1 MEGIKMKRRLLLFA
15 QVILTVSFGISSL
28 LYAGDFKTITDMDDN
43 IIEVPINPK
52 RIACMHGVSSNRII
66 TLGKGD
72 ALVLMMEPTDWALR
86 LFPEI
91 KEVQTVKPPYTGNVE
106 RMLSLNVDLVLYS
119 PYPGEAEKYKAAG
132 IKTACGFS
140 VQKRPRTVDE
150 FMENFK
156 RQVTF
161 FGDLL
166 GPNAKTRADKY
177 NEYFDEKMNKIL
189 SITSKIAKDDRPDV
203 YYGGRSGNLLYS
215 QGKASVM
222 NWFTEVSG
230 GNYLPESQDNNFTE
244 INMEKVWAWDPDII
258 LISGQNG
265 DLDNIKE
272 NPTWASLKAVKN
284 NRIYL
289 IPTGVFPWDFASS
302 ESVILAVYLAKIFHP
317 DLFKDW
323 DMIREMK
330 QFYSE
335 LYGRDLTDKDAE
347 RILKCLPPL

>member
-1 MEGIKMKRRLLLFA
+1 MKRKLFLLA
-15 QVILTVSFGISSL
+15 QVIWIVFFGISSFSHAAD
-28 LYAGDFKTITDMDDN
+28 YRTITDMDDN
-43 IIEVPINPK
+43 IIEVPADPK
-52 RIACMHGVSSNRII
+52 RIACMHGVSANRII
-66 TLGKGD
+66 TLGKGSS
-72 ALVLMMEPTDWALR
+72 LVLMMEPTDWALK

-91 KEVQTVKPPYTGNVE
+91 KDVQIAKPPYTGNVE

-119 PYPGEAEKYKAAG
+119 PYPGEAEKYSAAG

-140 VQKRPRTVDE
+140 VRKRPRTMDE

-166 GPNAKTRADKY
+166 GPDAKTMADKY
-177 NEYFDEKMNKIL
+177 NEYFDDKINKIL
-189 SITSKIAKDDRPDV
+189 SITSGIDKGDRPDV
-203 YYGGRSGNLLYS
+203 YYGGRAGNLLYS

-222 NWFTEVSG
+222 NWYTEVSG

-244 INMEKVWAWDPDII
+244 INMERVWAWDPDII

-265 DLDNIKE
+265 DLESVRK
-272 NPTWASLKAVKN
+272 NPNWASLKAVKD
-284 NRIYL
+284 NRVYL

-302 ESVILAVYLAKIFHP
+302 ESIVLAVYLAKIFHP
-317 DLFKDW
+317 DLFREW
-323 DMIREMK
+323 DMLVEMK

-335 LYGRDLTDKDAE
+335 IFGKDITDEDAE

>member
-1 MEGIKMKRRLLLFA
+1 MQRKLLLLA
-15 QVILTVSFGISSL
+15 QVIWILSFATNSL
-28 LYAGDFKTITDMDDN
+28 LYAGDYKIITDMDDN
-43 IIEVPINPK
+43 IIEVPVNPQ

-72 ALVLMMEPTDWALR
+72 ALVLMMEPTEWALE

-91 KEVQTVKPPYTGNVE
+91 KGVQLAKPPYTGNVE

-140 VQKRPRTVDE
+140 AQKRPRTMEE
-150 FMENFK
+150 FMVNFK

-166 GPNAKTRADKY
+166 GPDAKEKAEKY
-177 NEYFDEKMNKIL
+177 NAYFDDKIKKIL
-189 SITSKIAKDDRPDV
+189 SITSDIEKKDRPNV

-215 QGKASVM
+215 QGRASVM

-244 INMEKVWAWDPDII
+244 INMEQIWAWDPDII

-265 DLDNIKE
+265 DLDSVRK
-272 NPTWASLKAVKN
+272 NPNWASLKAVKN
-284 NRIYL
+284 NNVYL

-302 ESVILAVYLAKIFHP
+302 ESIILAVYMTKIFHP
-317 DLFKDW
+317 DKFKDW
-323 DMIREMK
+323 DVIREMK

-335 LYGRDLTDKDAE
+335 LYGKDVTDQDAE